1 MPDLADVQAMI
12 ASRLPRLRLPDR
24 LRDILGRAVA
34 LGEAHDSG
42 DVRAAAGELLA
53 SALQLCTEHGWDP
66 ADLVAD
72 RQPDRVLVP
81 TQAHTGRPSRAVAVF
96 TGSFD
101 PPTAFHR
108 RVVSRLLETGFD
120 EVVVCPCGPRAGRT
134 EREHAEPIHR
144 AVMADLGFTG
154 LPNVRV
160 DLADLDDRAFADHRA
175 LEDRYAVCGEVWHV
189 VSDDFVTGGRDGQSI
204 VHTRWE
210 AGPEMWRA
218 SRFVVLHPPGDAP
231 DRADLPTNHRLLPA
245 DGHVPTADVRFR
257 IFHAGAD
264 GVDGL
269 VCPGVA
275 SYIRRH
281 GLFASTL
288 PPKET
293 RLRLDRPRLKIVTGP
308 QPEAGKV
315 ADRFRRYE
323 SSDPDFVL
331 VIGGDGT
338 MLHAI
343 RKHWRLRLPFVGLN
357 AGHLGFLLNE
367 RLPDELEG
375 AELVLYRM
383 PMLRVDVEAPD
394 GRRRQRML
402 AFGDAWV
409 ERDGGQA
416 AWVKVEVDG
425 VTQLEKV
432 VGDGLLVSTPAGSSA
447 YARAMGATPIPLNS
461 PVLTLAGSNVF
472 QPRFWKPL
480 ALTDSSVVRMTNVD
494 PTPVER
500 PKRPVRGYLDGEDLG
515 RVKWMEV
522 GVSPV
527 AAVELS
533 FTPEFDLTSRRLR
546 SLFPPEEKTG
556 R

>member
-1 MPDLADVQAMI
+1 MPDLADVQAVI

-24 LRDILGRAVA
+24 LGDILA
-34 LGEAHDSG
+34 
-42 DVRAAAGELLA
+42 RAAALGDATDSEGVRGATAELLA
-53 SALQLCTEHGWDP
+53 SLLQLCTEHGWDP
-66 ADLVAD
+66 ADLLAS

-81 TQAHTGRPSRAVAVF
+81 TQAHAGRPDRAVAVF

-108 RVVSRLLETGFD
+108 LVVSRLLETGFD
-120 EVVVCPCGPRAGRT
+120 EVVVCPCGPRNGRAHT
-134 EREHAEPIHR
+134 EHAEPIHR

-160 DLADLDDRAFADHRA
+160 DLTDLDDRAFADHRT
-175 LEDRYAVCGEVWHV
+175 LEDRYAARGAVWHV
-189 VSDDFVTGGRDGQSI
+189 VPDDFVTDGRHGQSTI
-204 VHTRWE
+204 HTRWE
-210 AGPEMWRA
+210 AGAEMWRS

-231 DRADLPTNHRLLPA
+231 HPDDLPANHRLLPA
-245 DGHVPTADVRFR
+245 EGHVPTADVRFR
-257 IFHAGAD
+257 IFHAGVD

-275 SYIRRH
+275 GYIRRH

-288 PPKET
+288 PPRET
-293 RLRLDRPRLKIVTGP
+293 RIRLDRPRLMIVTGP
-308 QPEAGKV
+308 QPV
-315 ADRFRRYE
+315 AKEVAEPFRRYE
-323 SSDPDFVL
+323 SADPDLVL

-416 AWVKVEVDG
+416 AWVKLDVDG
-425 VTQLEKV
+425 VPQLEKV

-447 YARAMGATPIPLNS
+447 YSRAMGATPIPLNS

-480 ALTDSSVVRMTNVD
+480 ALPDSSVVRMTNVD
-494 PTPVER
+494 PTPIDR

-522 GVSPV
+522 GVSSV

-546 SLFPPEEKTG
+546 SLFPPEEAAG

>member
-1 MPDLADVQAMI
+1 
-12 ASRLPRLRLPDR
+12 
-24 LRDILGRAVA
+24 
-34 LGEAHDSG
+34 
-42 DVRAAAGELLA
+42 
-53 SALQLCTEHGWDP
+53 
-66 ADLVAD
+66 
-72 RQPDRVLVP
+72 
-81 TQAHTGRPSRAVAVF
+81 
-96 TGSFD
+96 
-101 PPTAFHR
+101 
-108 RVVSRLLETGFD
+108 
-120 EVVVCPCGPRAGRT
+120 
-134 EREHAEPIHR
+134 
-144 AVMADLGFTG
+144 
-154 LPNVRV
+154 
-160 DLADLDDRAFADHRA
+160 
-175 LEDRYAVCGEVWHV
+175 VWHV
-189 VSDDFVTGGRDGQSI
+189 VSDEFVTGGRDGHSI

-210 AGPEMWRA
+210 GGPEMWRA

-231 DRADLPTNHRLLPA
+231 DAADLPHQHHLLPSE
-245 DGHVPTADVRFR
+245 GHVPTADIRFR

-269 VCPGVA
+269 VAPGVS

-293 RLRLDRPRLKIVTGP
+293 RIRLDRPRLMIVTGP
-308 QPEAGKV
+308 QPEAKAV

-323 SSDPDFVL
+323 GPDPDFVL

-343 RKHWRLRLPFVGLN
+343 RRHWRLRLPFVGLN

-367 RLPDELEG
+367 RLPDDLDG

-383 PMLRVDVEAPD
+383 PMLRVDVESPD
-394 GRRRQRML
+394 GRQRQRML

-416 AWVKVEVDG
+416 AWLKVDVDD

-432 VGDGLLVSTPAGSSA
+432 VGDGLLVATPAGSSA

-494 PTPVER
+494 PTPVDR

-515 RVKWMEV
+515 RVRWMEIR
-522 GVSPV
+522 VSPV

-546 SLFPPEEKTG
+546 SLFPPPEEKTG
-556 R
+556 RG